1 MSLQVKHYE
10 VRFGEL
16 EDWCINKYICTKR
29 KKNVIKFKKNDLEKA
44 KDFAKQMDS
53 KVEIVWGVK

>member
-1 MSLQVKHYE
+1 MAITVKHWE

-29 KKNVIKFKKNDLEKA
+29 KKNVMKFKKSELEKA
-44 KDFAKQMDS
+44 KKFAQDNNS
-53 KVEIVWGVK
+53 KVEIVWGF

>member
-1 MSLQVKHYE
+1 MAITVKQWE

-29 KKNVIKFKKNDLEKA
+29 KKNVMKFKHNELDKA
-44 KDFAKQMDS
+44 KEFAKQNNS
-53 KVEIVWGVK
+53 KVEIVWGF

>member
-1 MSLQVKHYE
+1 MALRVKYYS

-29 KKNVIKFKKNDLEKA
+29 PKFEKVFKKSQYKEALE
-44 KDFAKQMDS
+44 FANKHNS
-53 KVEIVWGVK
+53 KVEWALHF